1 MIIFKYFPQIVCKQR
16 SEQCCLQLITC
27 LIAGYRAEMMA
38 PNQESDTSSVEIL
51 RTITHNL
58 QSPVNG
64 IVPAKT
70 VSMEAKPR
78 METVSQEDDPTI
90 NFFDNLVNQLH
101 SQQQQGMNAGD
112 GMELLQ
118 RLIHEEENFM
128 ANIMIKCIQICP
140 SVFG

>member
-1 MIIFKYFPQIVCKQR
+1 
-16 SEQCCLQLITC
+16 
-27 LIAGYRAEMMA
+27 MMT

-64 IVPAKT
+64 IIPTKT

-90 NFFDNLVNQLH
+90 NFFDNLVNQFH
-101 SQQQQGMNAGD
+101 NQQNQHGMTMCD

-140 SVFG
+140 SVFGKLEFPL